1 MRDLLIG
8 ILIVGLAVWWAV
20 ENPQTATKVVSH
32 IEGAVTTVLNSV
44 SD

>member
-8 ILIVGLAVWWAV
+8 ILIVSLAVWWAV
-20 ENPQTATKVVSH
+20 KNPQTAGKVVS
-32 IEGAVTTVLNSV
+32 ELETAVAKVVNTV

>member
-8 ILIVGLAVWWAV
+8 ILIVSLAVWWAV
-20 ENPQTATKVVSH
+20 KNPQTAQKVVSQLENGVAKV
-32 IEGAVTTVLNSV
+32 INTV

>member
-8 ILIVGLAVWWAV
+8 ILIISLAVWWAV
-20 ENPQTATKVVSH
+20 KNPHTAQKVVNEF
-32 IEGAVTTVLNSV
+32 EGVAAKVVNTV